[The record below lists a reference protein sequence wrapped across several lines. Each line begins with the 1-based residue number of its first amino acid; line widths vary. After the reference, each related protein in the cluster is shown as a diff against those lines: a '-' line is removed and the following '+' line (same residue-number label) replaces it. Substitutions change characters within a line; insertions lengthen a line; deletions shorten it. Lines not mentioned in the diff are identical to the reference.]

1 LRLLPKNANYYFTKA
16 SVQRALDETK
26 LADMAGEFGLQG
38 YICPT
43 VSEAVIKAI
52 KNADKEDII
61 FIGGSSFI
69 VADALPMFI

>member
-1 LRLLPKNANYYFTKA
+1 
-16 SVQRALDETK
+16 
-26 LADMAGEFGLQG
+26 MAGEFGLQG